1 VGTRNSNP
9 FVPFAGI
16 SLMRL
21 RKIARL
27 DIAELLKELV
37 RLVVPVFRGRR
48 DSSRIFRARI
58 ANLANLAAAKRQ
70 SPRLTRR

>member
-1 VGTRNSNP
+1 
-9 FVPFAGI
+9 
-16 SLMRL
+16 MRL

-27 DIAELLKELV
+27 DIAGAELLKELV

-70 SPRLTRR
+70 SPRLTHR